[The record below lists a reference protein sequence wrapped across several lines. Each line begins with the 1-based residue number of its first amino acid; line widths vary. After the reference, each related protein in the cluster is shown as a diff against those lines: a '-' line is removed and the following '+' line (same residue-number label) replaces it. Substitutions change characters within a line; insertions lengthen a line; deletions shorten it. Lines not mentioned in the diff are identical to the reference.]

1 MSEEGTTLHDDR
13 LIVALDVHTMAD
25 VQQLVTTLGDTV
37 SYYKVGMELFYSV
50 GPDVVRYLK
59 QQGKHV
65 FLDLKLHDIPNTVAG
80 GLTSLMGLG
89 ADIVNVHASGGYTMM
104 KTAAA
109 RLHAAAAEQGVPC
122 PKIIAITVL
131 TSMNDDDWGKLGE
144 TEPIAARVTRL
155 AQLTKA
161 AGLDGVVASPREA
174 ASIRAACGEDFLI
187 VTPGVRPAGA
197 SIDDQSRI
205 ATPAQ
210 ALKNGATHLVVGRPI
225 RAAENPRE
233 AAISII
239 KEMASSNQASLS
251 EGGGPRSGGGCGEG
265 TPSEPK

>member
-80 GLTSLMGLG
+80 GLTSLMTLG

-104 KTAAA
+104 KTAAE

-131 TSMNDDDWGKLGE
+131 TSMNDDDWAKLGE
-144 TEPIAARVTRL
+144 TEPIADRVTRL
-155 AQLTKA
+155 AKLTKS

-239 KEMASSNQASLS
+239 KEMASSN
-251 EGGGPRSGGGCGEG
+251 
-265 TPSEPK
+265 

>member
-1 MSEEGTTLHDDR
+1 MSDDR
-13 LIVALDVHTMAD
+13 LIVALDVHTMDD
-25 VQQLVTTLGDTV
+25 VKNLVSTLGETV

-50 GPDVVRYLK
+50 GPDVVRWLK
-59 QQGKHV
+59 KEGKHV

-80 GLTSLMGLG
+80 GLSALMTLG

-104 KTAAA
+104 KTAAE
-109 RLHAAAAEQGVPC
+109 RLHAAAAEQGIPC

-131 TSMNDDDWGKLGE
+131 TSMNEEDWAKLGAA
-144 TEPIAARVTRL
+144 EPIADHVTRL
-155 AQLTKA
+155 AKLTKA

-174 ASIRAACGEDFLI
+174 ASIRTACGDNFLI

-225 RAAENPRE
+225 RAAADPR
-233 AAISII
+233 AAALAILN
-239 KEMASSNQASLS
+239 EM
-251 EGGGPRSGGGCGEG
+251 EGN
-265 TPSEPK
+265 